1 MNKPEFGAMFFDKAV
16 EQGAKMFWGARGA
29 IRDRKLEIY
38 WDRQSF
44 VADDQADKP
53 EFVRWINDTVIPYL
67 ELNVKKR
74 NTKHLKT
81 ERYFNGGNFHAV
93 ADELNSGGYLYIG
106 AWEVAD
112 EQS

>member
-1 MNKPEFGAMFFDKAV
+1 MYFDSAV
-16 EQGAKMFWGARGA
+16 EQEAKMFWGARGV

-44 VADDQADKP
+44 VADDTTDKP

-67 ELNVKKR
+67 ELNVKKY

-81 ERYFNGGNFHAV
+81 ERYFNGGRFQAV
-93 ADELNSGGYLYIG
+93 ADDRNSGGYLYIG
-106 AWEVAD
+106 AWEA
-112 EQS
+112 